1 MKKVTILIITL
12 LLLVGCSK
20 EEKEIEKPIEEVK
33 KVTINLFYWKEC
45 GHCHEEIE
53 WLNNLDNENV
63 KIVKYEV
70 TEYAKLD
77 NDVRA
82 ALNAETGSVPLTII
96 GTEYINGFG
105 TSTRS
110 RIMNLVDK
118 YVDKD
123 YCDLVSTV
131 KNNGDIESC
140 FNKNN
145 NI

>member
-20 EEKEIEKPIEEVK
+20 EEKEIEKPTEEVK
-33 KVTINLFYWKEC
+33 KVTINLFYMEGC
-45 GHCHEEIE
+45 EHCENERE
-53 WLNNLDNENV
+53 WLEGLNNEN
-63 KIVKYEV
+63 IEIIEYEV
-70 TEYAKLD
+70 YSYPELNY
-77 NDVRA
+77 NIRV
-82 ALNAETGSVPLTII
+82 ALNSEMNSVPLTII